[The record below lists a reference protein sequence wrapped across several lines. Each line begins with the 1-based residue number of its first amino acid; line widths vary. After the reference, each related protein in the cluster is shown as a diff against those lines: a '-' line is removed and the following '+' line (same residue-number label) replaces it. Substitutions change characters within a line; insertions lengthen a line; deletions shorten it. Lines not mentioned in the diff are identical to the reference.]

1 MVIEKCEKFRS
12 GEIGLDAIDGVLREI
27 LGQGLHTDVDTHNV
41 SLYQALS
48 LQEER
53 LGNALFL
60 GIQKWPKGV

>member
-1 MVIEKCEKFRS
+1 MALE
-12 GEIGLDAIDGVLREI
+12 AIDGVLREI

-60 GIQKWPKGV
+60 RIQL

>member
-1 MVIEKCEKFRS
+1 MALE
-12 GEIGLDAIDGVLREI
+12 AIDGVLRGI
-27 LGQGLHTDVDTHNV
+27 LGQGLHIDVDTHNV